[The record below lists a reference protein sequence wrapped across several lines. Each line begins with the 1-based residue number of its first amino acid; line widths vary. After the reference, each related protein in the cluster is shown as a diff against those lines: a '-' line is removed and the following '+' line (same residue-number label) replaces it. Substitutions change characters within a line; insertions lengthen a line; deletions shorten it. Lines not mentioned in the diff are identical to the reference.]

1 MVLPGYASDG
11 RGPTPLPH
19 DADRGVLFVGRVV
32 EPERHE
38 HARGRI
44 RAGQR
49 VSKDVIDLAAG
60 DSALDK
66 RPGGGSAKAPAP

>member
-1 MVLPGYASDG
+1 
-11 RGPTPLPH
+11 
-19 DADRGVLFVGRVV
+19 VV